1 MLYASNVKSSLF
13 KVCGNEFER
22 VNVMSVVR
30 TGFADVGEIEV
41 AATILPLVYLLK
53 E

>member
-1 MLYASNVKSSLF
+1 MKSSLL
-13 KVCGNEFER
+13 KVYGNEFER
-22 VNVMSVVR
+22 VNVMLVYR

-41 AATILPLVYLLK
+41 AATILPLVCLLT